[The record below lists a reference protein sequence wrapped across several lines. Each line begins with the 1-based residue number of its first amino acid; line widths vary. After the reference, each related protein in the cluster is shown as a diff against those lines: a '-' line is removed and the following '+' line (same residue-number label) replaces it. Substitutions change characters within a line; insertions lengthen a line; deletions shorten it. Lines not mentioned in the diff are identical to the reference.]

1 MGSTNKIDMLNQKFP
16 MVGLSADWIFQ
27 TWLINGSI
35 NNGTV
40 IFENEDREC
49 YEVIDFYYKN
59 EDRHESIL
67 YSGELTDVIN
77 YSIHILKISF

>member
-1 MGSTNKIDMLNQKFP
+1 MLNQKFP

-49 YEVIDFYYKN
+49 YEVIDF
-59 EDRHESIL
+59 RHESIL
-67 YSGELTDVIN
+67 YSGGLTDVIN